1 MAKCSTTDQFKELDA
16 FIDALP
22 EKKGELIRVLH
33 RAQNIYGYLPQE
45 LQIHI
50 AKKMG
55 VSTAKVFGV
64 VSFYSFFSMEPKGE
78 YDVSICLGTACY
90 VRGADKVVDEFKKE
104 LGIEVGETTSDGKFS
119 LSALRCVG
127 ACGLAPV
134 VLVNGK
140 VYGRVTEA
148 EVKGIV
154 DEYRQKD

>member
-1 MAKCSTTDQFKELDA
+1 MTKCSGNQFKEIDA
-16 FIDALP
+16 FIDGLAN
-22 EKKGELIRVLH
+22 KKGELIRVLH
-33 RAQNIYGYLPQE
+33 HAQNIYGYLPQE

-50 AKKMG
+50 AKRLDIP
-55 VSTAKVFGV
+55 TAKVFGV

-78 YDVSICLGTACY
+78 YDISICLGTACY
-90 VRGADKVVDEFKKE
+90 VRGADKVAEEFKNE
-104 LGIEVGETTSDGKFS
+104 LGIEIGQTTSDGKFS

-140 VYGRVTEA
+140 VYGRVTDA

-154 DEYRQKD
+154 DEYRQKN